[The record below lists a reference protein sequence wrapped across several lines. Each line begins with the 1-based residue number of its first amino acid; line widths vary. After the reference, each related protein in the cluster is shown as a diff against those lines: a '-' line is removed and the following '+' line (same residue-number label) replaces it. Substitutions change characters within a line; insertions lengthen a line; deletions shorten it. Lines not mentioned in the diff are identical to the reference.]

1 MPRNTVPLD
10 YEARPLSE
18 YVPKL
23 EAMLRALDEGRRPAA
38 AEAWQHAGEP
48 WLWDMRQKRI

>member
-1 MPRNTVPLD
+1 
-10 YEARPLSE
+10 
-18 YVPKL
+18 
-23 EAMLRALDEGRRPAA
+23 MLRALDEGRRPAA